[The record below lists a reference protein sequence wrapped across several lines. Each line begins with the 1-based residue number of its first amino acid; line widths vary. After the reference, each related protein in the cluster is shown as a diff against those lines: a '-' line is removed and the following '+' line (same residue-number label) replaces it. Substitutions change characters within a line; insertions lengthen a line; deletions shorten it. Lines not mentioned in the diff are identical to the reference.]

1 MIFGQKAECIDCMQ
15 LDFKVLFKVFDILSN
30 GCIEGDDHFD
40 HIIVEFLL
48 VSLERN
54 NCFSSIF
61 QYSG

>member
-1 MIFGQKAECIDCMQ
+1 MQ

-48 VSLERN
+48 VSLEEIIVSAPYFN
-54 NCFSSIF
+54 TV
-61 QYSG
+61 GE

>member
-1 MIFGQKAECIDCMQ
+1 MQ